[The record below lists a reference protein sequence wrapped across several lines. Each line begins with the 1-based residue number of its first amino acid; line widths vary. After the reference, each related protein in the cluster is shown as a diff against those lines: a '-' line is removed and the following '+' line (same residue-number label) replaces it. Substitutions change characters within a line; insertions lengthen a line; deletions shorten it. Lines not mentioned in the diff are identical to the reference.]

1 MARFEATARISVN
14 LAGLRRAA
22 RDSTQASAE
31 MARAMR
37 NLETSISR
45 VEQLHRRLGDS
56 VRRATNLY
64 GTSATAAR
72 RYSDSLKLLS
82 DRSQAAVRNVERLGR
97 AMATIRG
104 QSGTVSLL
112 RPGDLERLNRV
123 NASYQQLIRSI
134 SNLVTAQ
141 TGAQRSTRLTA
152 NQEAVLEERRRRREL
167 QTRRVAL
174 EERRLEQQA
183 RNAAL
188 AEQRLAQESE
198 RLALAQ
204 ERLERSLRGSV
215 TGLNAMNSSMLSM
228 DNALS
233 VYASSLQR
241 AVTLL
246 ESMVTGAFRVA
257 AAHEQAFA
265 DVNRVLNLSG
275 EALREFERGLITLSL
290 ELPTTFEETA
300 RVAQLLAQTGVHGS
314 DSLLSLTRVVI
325 EFSRVTGI
333 ASDQVALMF
342 GRIREMADLPV
353 SEVRNLASMV
363 SLLGV
368 SSASTEQEVLRLLE
382 QVTTMGTQFGLSI
395 QFIGGFASA
404 LASVRIRPEL
414 ARGSVT
420 RVFNT
425 LNSAMEE
432 GSEIAQQLGIIMGG
446 TTDELRRLQDT
457 DPDAFFLRFLEGL
470 NRIQQAGGD
479 VQKAIRALGIN
490 SVRDIDLLSRAS
502 GNLALVIDQVDKA
515 FAGFDAGEETTRQ
528 AAIAFDT
535 AQTALLRLKGALDV
549 LIAELGGATL
559 QVFRPFA
566 EAVIAVVDGFNELP
580 GGIKG
585 ALTAL
590 ASLGVILAGLAAAF
604 LAARVAALGMTR
616 ATRAIV
622 QTQQQAGQSS
632 TSFFQSLRD
641 LNRALSGTEGRSLRA
656 AAATD
661 QVAAAQRRMQA
672 ANARV
677 AAAQERVNQAQQQA
691 GQSSRQYTAALQ
703 GASRA
708 QTAASRA
715 SAEYRQA
722 VEQQRQVLS
731 NSNAS
736 FFERRR
742 IIAESARSE
751 LTAARASRRSV
762 EALRRQSAELRAS
775 RDQLQ
780 QTADRYQRL
789 GEVSQRSA
797 ERLRQAG
804 ATAEGVA
811 RLNERAQRRLAL
823 ASEASRAAAEANA
836 RSMQL
841 SGQAARQAASGFT
854 VMRAATRAAGA
865 SLATLRG
872 GLAGLATTLVTVAI
886 VGFVQSL
893 MSARSAAEELG
904 RSMASSVGGVQA
916 FREALLED
924 TQRYRETG
932 QAIDTIT
939 IGFGNLDKSQQDQ
952 IRSAQ
957 QAARAQ
963 DRINDALGES
973 GRAASSA
980 SEGVRQYTDQLGEA
994 TDAFREMTLAIDEQ
1008 VITKRIEVIR
1018 ATLEELSKTQKESVL
1033 LFWERDLPAVLD
1045 RISPDRLEDFLE
1057 TVRSLGTTLSGPDG
1071 VDKALGIVSERLNEL
1086 GTLLLTPGV
1095 EAEIEAYQALW
1106 GALEGIE
1113 EAERGAALGAFA
1125 LSDSLDQAAKDVE
1138 NFTNN
1143 LGLSGA
1149 AAANL
1154 AANLATL
1161 TEDFRTG
1168 LAAFDAGPLDIWQ
1181 RAVERANEAARR
1193 EWEAT
1198 RAEVEETG
1206 ESFEDFVEV
1215 TSVSLDEWV
1224 AEFDRT
1230 FESIQNWSE
1239 NLLKLSRELPADVV
1253 AQLAALGPQAAPL
1266 IEQLVGADAETR
1278 NKVIASLRLS
1288 SEEFQKSWAAEQA
1301 KLIEVLAERGQN
1313 LPDSLVAPINEFLLA
1328 MTTAG
1333 ADVERILPGIADS
1346 IALASSR
1353 GREGILELRAALPS
1367 LSRSLEEASKR
1378 GVKDVE
1384 ALGDMIATQLSQDV
1398 DIAVIMRTAE
1408 ATQNID
1414 RLVGYLETLQ
1424 NDRRLDPEGH
1434 AQLSILEYLTQLGIL
1449 EKTVE
1454 EGQEKFDITGEAE
1467 LDDKVSEKLAEL
1479 IALVQSPQTK
1489 EGLSTQGSFDV
1500 DVTPGEKSLDEAQEK
1515 SRETRGEFDK
1525 EVGPRSGLAIDE
1537 PAVDRFRNL
1546 MDRAG
1551 DIALRFV
1558 VRFEKVMEQL
1568 RLPSINLSGF
1578 QNQLNS
1584 AVSRAR
1590 TAGASIQQALTRNA
1604 TVSVG
1609 YRYYQ
1614 VNQPPTTVRAAS
1626 GGWINGP
1633 GGPTADRVPA
1643 LLSSGEFVVNAKQ
1656 ARRFGALLE
1665 MVNSGRIGKGYR
1677 ELLASAASAGASGHN
1692 RRMSPMSL
1700 SDGGDRA
1707 MFRALIQQ
1715 IPSEIEFARR
1725 VSLPSQGGG
1734 PVFNITNQYPQA
1746 EPTSTTINR
1755 SLAYAAT
1762 VSGV

>member
-14 LAGLRRAA
+14 LAGFRRAA
-22 RDSTQASAE
+22 RDSTQASTE

-37 NLETSISR
+37 NLENSLTR
-45 VEQLHRRLGDS
+45 VEQLQRRLGDS
-56 VRRATNLY
+56 IRRSTTLY

-72 RYSDSLKLLS
+72 RYSDNLKLLS
-82 DRSQAAVRNVERLGR
+82 DRSQTAVRNVERLGN

-134 SNLVTAQ
+134 GNLVTAQ
-141 TGAQRSTRLTA
+141 AGAQRSTQLTA

-183 RNAAL
+183 RNTAV

-215 TGLNAMNSSMLSM
+215 TGLNAMNSSMLSV

-233 VYASSLQR
+233 VYANSLQR

-246 ESMVTGAFRVA
+246 ERMVTGAFQVA

-300 RVAQLLAQTGVHGS
+300 QVAQLLAQTGVHGS
-314 DSLLSLTRVVI
+314 DALLSLTRVVI

-515 FAGFDAGEETTRQ
+515 FAGFDGGEETTRQ

-549 LIAELGGATL
+549 LIAEFGGATL

-580 GGIKG
+580 SGIKG

-590 ASLGVILAGLAAAF
+590 TSLGIILAGLAAAF

-632 TSFFQSLRD
+632 TSFFQSLRN

-677 AAAQERVNQAQQQA
+677 AAAQQRVNQAQQQA
-691 GQSSRQYTAALQ
+691 GQSSQQYAAALQ

-708 QTAASRA
+708 QMAASRA
-715 SAEYRQA
+715 SGEYRQA
-722 VEQQRQVLS
+722 VEQQRQVLN

-751 LTAARASRRSV
+751 LTAARASRQSV

-775 RDQLQ
+775 RDVLR

-789 GEVSQRSA
+789 GEVSQRSV

-823 ASEASRAAAEANA
+823 ASEASRAAAEANS

-854 VMRAATRAAGA
+854 VMGAAARAAGTA
-865 SLATLRG
+865 MATLRG
-872 GLAGLATTLVTVAI
+872 ALAGLATTLVTVAI
-886 VGFVQSL
+886 IGFVQSL
-893 MSARSAAEELG
+893 MSARSASEELG

-939 IGFGNLDKSQQDQ
+939 IGFGNLERSQQDQ

-963 DRINDALGES
+963 ERINDTLGES

-994 TDAFREMTLAIDEQ
+994 TTAFREMTLAIDEQ

-1018 ATLEELSKTQKESVL
+1018 ATLEELSKTQKDSVF
-1033 LFWERDLPAVLD
+1033 LFWERDLPAALD

-1071 VDKALGIVSERLNEL
+1071 VDKALGVVSERLDEL
-1086 GTLLLTPGV
+1086 GTLLLTPEIV
-1095 EAEIEAYQALW
+1095 AEIEAYQALG

-1161 TEDFRTG
+1161 TEGFRAG

-1198 RAEVEETG
+1198 RAEVEKTG
-1206 ESFEDFVEV
+1206 ESFGDFVDV

-1353 GREGILELRAALPS
+1353 GKRGILELRAALPS
-1367 LSRSLEEASKR
+1367 LSRSLEEASRR

-1414 RLVGYLETLQ
+1414 RLVNYLETLQ
-1424 NDRRLDPEGH
+1424 NNEKLDPQGH

-1454 EGQEKFDITGEAE
+1454 DGQEKFDITGEAE

-1479 IALVQSPQTK
+1479 IALVQSPETA

-1500 DVTPGEKSLDEAQEK
+1500 DVTPGEKSLDEAQKK
-1515 SRETRGEFDK
+1515 SRETREEFDK
-1525 EVGPRSGLAIDE
+1525 EIGPRSGLAIDE
-1537 PAVDRFRNL
+1537 PAVMKFQNL
-1546 MDRAG
+1546 MTKAG
-1551 DIALRFV
+1551 DIALLFASRFQ
-1558 VRFEKVMEQL
+1558 RIMERL
-1568 RLPSINLSGF
+1568 TLPSISLGSF
-1578 QNQLNS
+1578 QGQLNS

-1590 TAGASIQQALTRNA
+1590 TAGSSIQQALTRNA

-1614 VNQPPTTVRAAS
+1614 ANQPPTTVRAAS

-1643 LLSSGEFVVNAKQ
+1643 MLSSGEFVVNAKQ

-1665 MVNSGRIGKGYR
+1665 MVNSGRLGKGYR
-1677 ELLASAASAGASGHN
+1677 ELLANAASAGTSGHN
-1692 RRMSPMSL
+1692 RRMSPMTL

-1707 MFRALIQQ
+1707 MFRALMQQ